1 MKKDIHEEIRSRV
14 FFILNWSYLFELEIR
29 NVNILLCF
37 LTSSSVLVME
47 VSLVVVVVVIIIE

>member
-1 MKKDIHEEIRSRV
+1 VKKDIHEEIRSRV